1 MLLKRRSMRIW
12 WCIFA
17 AVALCAAIYAS
28 TAARNGKDKTMSPQV
43 VTIKFGADGKSDA
56 VAQGF
61 STMNHP
67 SGVYAYQMHW
77 DDPKQLGRVKYSQGQ
92 HSFDL
97 DNVTIATGL
106 GDKDSPESGVDN
118 WDVNFNISPSG
129 TTSYE
134 DARDKIAALLAKLR
148 AAGWK
153 RYIETSDPRLVG
165 KEATVYALAKPG
177 GLYSIDSTYTPTVEE
192 WKKLI
197 ASEPRWLFYTDGVFL
212 TLSLSYQSS
221 THDTGYYLTDIQ
233 ISTASDNY
241 TPYFADSVERRRQW
255 KKYLSDEL
263 TPARAER
270 AKHEAELTALG
281 YTIDTTYLPPP
292 FEAPDFSAKAGDTQ

>member
-1 MLLKRRSMRIW
+1 MRIW
-12 WCIFA
+12 WWTWA
-17 AVALCAAIYAS
+17 AISLCAAIYAS
-28 TAARNGKDKTMSPQV
+28 TTAQDKKDKAMSSQV
-43 VTIKFGADGKSDA
+43 VTIKFGVDGKSDA

-61 STMNHP
+61 YTMNHP

-77 DDPKQLGRVKYSQGQ
+77 DDPKKLGLVKYSQGQ

-97 DNVTIATGL
+97 DNVTIVTGL
-106 GDKDSPESGVDN
+106 GDKDSPESGVEN
-118 WDVNFNISPSG
+118 WDVHFKISPSG

-134 DARDKIAALLAKLR
+134 EARDKIAALLAKLR

-165 KEATVYALAKPG
+165 KEATAYALSKPG
-177 GLYSIDSTYTPTVEE
+177 ALYSIDSTYMPTVEE
-192 WKKLI
+192 WRNLI
-197 ASEPRWLFYTDGVFL
+197 VSEPRWLFYTDGVFL

-221 THDTGYYLTDIQ
+221 STPDMGYYLTDIQ
-233 ISTASDNY
+233 VSTASDNY
-241 TPYFADSVERRRQW
+241 TPYFTDSIERRRQW
-255 KKYLSDEL
+255 KQYLSDEL

-270 AKHEAELTALG
+270 AKHETELKAQG

-292 FEAPDFSAKAGDTQ
+292 YEASDFSAKAGDTH